1 MEKKKGVHHQK
12 KKKIAVTIEHFG
24 WIITAS
30 REPVEWN

>member
-1 MEKKKGVHHQK
+1 MEKKKVCTTKK